1 MSQPLFVYF
10 EIVHPSCVSRLGKLW
25 GWGWEWKG
33 NPLGFLD
40 ICVYAMGSLVPSAV
54 GFVEDVVTD
63 GPTD

>member
-1 MSQPLFVYF
+1 MRVKTG
-10 EIVHPSCVSRLGKLW
+10 ETLGMGMGMGMEK
-25 GWGWEWKG
+25 EG